1 MLGNVQVCLVGAWDQ
16 PLCDCYMHCTC
27 NTREQVWVV
36 ISKRAGYQWACCR
49 LICCLRK
56 KRGNWYDELY
66 WKTVVDKPAQL
77 IVVCMVQ
84 RSLGN

>member
-1 MLGNVQVCLVGAWDQ
+1 MVGACDQ
-16 PLCDCYMHCTC
+16 LLCDCYMRCTY
-27 NTREQVWVV
+27 NMPEQVLGV
-36 ISKRAGYQWACCR
+36 ISKRAVYQWTCCR

-66 WKTVVDKPAQL
+66 WKTVVAKPAQL

-84 RSLGN
+84 RSQGN